1 MAGEAWGLR
10 TRSAEETRAA
20 ATALGRACRG
30 GEVLGLVGTLG
41 VGKTRFVQGLALGL
55 GVPAEAYVA
64 SPTFA
69 LVNTHRGRLPLQ
81 HVDLYR
87 LEDPDEA
94 VFIGY
99 EELFD
104 GEAVVA
110 IEWFERFPE
119 LWPAEFLWIEL
130 TDHPDASAS
139 SAPPG
144 AEPTPGVPAATAG
157 APQGAPQGAPGTAG
171 EPPSTPA
178 AYPSSDHRAA
188 EGEFR
193 GDEAREEHDWDPA
206 QGRRWVR
213 VTPIGQGPAALLAR
227 WRRQWESGE
236 QGAEGSN
243 DP

>member
-1 MAGEAWGLR
+1 
-10 TRSAEETRAA
+10 
-20 ATALGRACRG
+20 
-30 GEVLGLVGTLG
+30 
-41 VGKTRFVQGLALGL
+41 VGKTRFVQGLASGL

-99 EELFD
+99 EDLFD

-130 TDHPDASAS
+130 TDHPAASAS
-139 SAPPG
+139 PVSPGAKSPPG
-144 AEPTPGVPAATAG
+144 AAAATAG
-157 APQGAPQGAPGTAG
+157 APQGAPASAPVTAG
-171 EPPSTPA
+171 EPPSIPTASPEM
-178 AYPSSDHRAA
+178 DHRAA
-188 EGEFR
+188 AGESR
-193 GDEAREEHDWDPA
+193 ADEARAEHDWDPA
-206 QGRRWVR
+206 QGRRGLR
-213 VTPIGQGPAALLAR
+213 VTPVGQAPAALLAR
-227 WRRQWESGE
+227 WRRQWEWESGE
-236 QGAEGSN
+236 RRAEGSD